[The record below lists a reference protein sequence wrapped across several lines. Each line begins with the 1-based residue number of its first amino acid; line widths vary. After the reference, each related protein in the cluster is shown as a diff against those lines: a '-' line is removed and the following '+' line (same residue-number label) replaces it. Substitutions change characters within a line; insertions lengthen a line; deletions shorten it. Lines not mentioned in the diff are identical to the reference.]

1 MPIRKVTAKL
11 TNIDFD
17 SFGDPAV
24 GELGDPTVDISRLS
38 PAAKENI
45 SSFAKHVKEEYEAS
59 LNRNNKLVDV
69 RCIHV
74 DTDASKNDLLSLST
88 IATMCGARR
97 LGASSSSDDFVKS
110 FIRLPTARRLAE
122 SPSLVVLAEQKI
134 DASGGLAVTPSDTPQ
149 VSITHNGIVAF
160 ADTAIPSISEP
171 ENPVSVAPPTVNR
184 LVSMSSAYVVLC
196 IIFFGNSRI
205 LI

>member
-45 SSFAKHVKEEYEAS
+45 SSFAKNVKEEYEAS

-88 IATMCGARR
+88 IATVCGARR

-110 FIRLPTARRLAE
+110 FIIAFIRLPTARRLAE

-149 VSITHNGIVAF
+149 VSLTHNGIVAF

-171 ENPVSVAPPTVNR
+171 EETVNR
-184 LVSMSSAYVVLC
+184 PTTTTEESNARTVMLVASFAAL
-196 IIFFGNSRI
+196 
-205 LI
+205 L